1 MGKYF
6 GTDGIRGRA
15 NDTLTVHMAFAVGS
29 YLGHLFSKEGKGR
42 ILIGKDTRI
51 SSSMFES
58 AIAAGA
64 TAAGCDVYMLGISP
78 TPAVAYLVKKE
89 NFDCGVMISAS
100 HNPYY
105 DNGIK
110 VFDSQGSKLSAVLE
124 VEIEQYI
131 DGETDILF
139 ALDGNIGRIV
149 DYSEGLTHYLDWM
162 ASLFDFDIRNKR
174 IVIDCANGSAVS
186 TAKRMLNRF
195 HAEVIAIHDSPDGTN
210 INTDCGSTHP
220 KHLQEAVI
228 EMKAD
233 VGFAFDGDAD
243 RLIAVDEYGN
253 LIDGDKILYACGL
266 HLKKYQALPKNAIVT
281 TVMSNLGLYKA
292 LEKED
297 IQFIQ
302 TQVGDK
308 YVYEQMLLQDIHL
321 GGEQSGHIIFK
332 NHATTG
338 DGLLTAMKLLEV
350 MADSGQSLAMLTEPV
365 SIYPQLLK
373 NVRVNDKQAVMEDVH
388 LKEKILHLEDQLHG
402 NGRILVRPS
411 GTEPLVRVMVEAQ
424 SEELCLQLVQEV
436 IDLIVTKGL

>member
-15 NDTLTVHMAFAVGS
+15 NDTLTVQMAFAVGS
-29 YLGHLFSKEGKGR
+29 YLGHLFSKERKGR

-64 TAAGCDVYMLGISP
+64 TATGCDVYMLGISP

-89 NFDCGVMISAS
+89 NFDCGIMISAS

-110 VFDSQGSKLSAVLE
+110 VFDSQGSKLSAAVE
-124 VEIEQYI
+124 TEIEQYL

-139 ALDGNIGRIV
+139 ALDGNVGQIIN
-149 DYSEGLTHYLDWM
+149 YAEGLTHYLDWM
-162 ASLFDFDIRNKR
+162 ASLFDFDIGNKR

-186 TAKRMLNRF
+186 TARKMLSRF
-195 HAEVIAIHDSPDGTN
+195 HAEVIAIHDSPDGIN
-210 INTDCGSTHP
+210 INTNCGSTHP
-220 KHLQEAVI
+220 KHLQQVVVET
-228 EMKAD
+228 KAD

-243 RLIAVDEYGN
+243 RLIAVDEYGH
-253 LIDGDKILYACGL
+253 LIDGDKILFACGL
-266 HLKKYQALPKNAIVT
+266 HLKKNQALAKNSIVT

-297 IQFIQ
+297 IQFVR

-308 YVYEQMLLQDIHL
+308 YVYEQMLLQDIQL

-350 MADSGQSLAMLTEPV
+350 MADSGQSLATLTEPV

-373 NVRVNDKQAVMEDVH
+373 NVRVNDKQAVMEDDQ
-388 LKEKILHLEDQLHG
+388 LKEKIRHLEEQLHG

-424 SEELCLQLVQEV
+424 SEELCGQLVQDV